1 MAITARRLTRS
12 EAMPAMPDPLRARHP
27 LRTAEKVYRS
37 SQPGKATRF
46 RAVGLCSFGPALRRM
61 GCDLCLTG
69 RGIGFASSS
78 VAHGARGNLR
88 RIYDMHGHHHTDRGL
103 GRPVRGA
110 RQTRL
115 GNPETAVGE
124 LEEIWCGGERR
135 HVTRRALLSPPSRA
149 PRRAGA
155 KRRKTQ
161 AGGPHRT
168 RRGLLHRPASPYV
181 RSRAQAAHRTNGRGF
196 GPAHHHQRRTELGV
210 CFLGGDRRD
219 ISGVCAARS
228 SVVPARLV

>member
-1 MAITARRLTRS
+1 MRGTHCGRAEGVCRS
-12 EAMPAMPDPLRARHP
+12 
-27 LRTAEKVYRS
+27 V
-37 SQPGKATRF
+37 QPGKAARF
-46 RAVGLCSFGPALRRM
+46 RAYGLCSYAPRCGAS
-61 GCDLCLTG
+61 DLCQTVQ
-69 RGIGFASSS
+69 GIGPSSSS
-78 VAHGARGNLR
+78 VAHGARGQR
-88 RIYDMHGHHHTDRGL
+88 RRTYDMHGHHHPDRSP

-115 GNPETAVGE
+115 GNPEAAVGE
-124 LEEIWCGGERR
+124 LEEIQCGGERR
-135 HVTRRALLSPPSRA
+135 HVTRKALLSPPPGA

-155 KRRKTQ
+155 KRRKTP

-168 RRGLLHRPASPYV
+168 RRGLLHRPASPYG

-196 GPAHHHQRRTELGV
+196 GPTHHHQRRTELGA
-210 CFLGGDRRD
+210 CFLGGDGQD